1 MLLKIDFVE
10 ASRSCCDM
18 YISKSVSVYSECL
31 KRVFKERVVK
41 ESFKRVLRSGCVP
54 CCAPNLVKWLCAEL
68 CAVLEESV

>member
-10 ASRSCCDM
+10 VSRTCCDM
-18 YISKSVSVYSECL
+18 YISKSVSVY
-31 KRVFKERVVK
+31 RVFK

-54 CCAPNLVKWLCAEL
+54 CCVPNLVKWLCAEL